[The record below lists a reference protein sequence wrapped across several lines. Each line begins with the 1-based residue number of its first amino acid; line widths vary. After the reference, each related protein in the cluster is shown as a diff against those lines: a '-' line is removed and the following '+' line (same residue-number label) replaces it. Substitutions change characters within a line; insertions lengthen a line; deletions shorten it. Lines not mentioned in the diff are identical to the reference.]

1 MLLALDCSQNYGSLA
16 LLEAGV
22 LIYSAYFDLR
32 VTHSETLLPALDH
45 ALKLLGK
52 KPAEL
57 EAILL
62 SNGPG
67 SFTGLRIGLA
77 TAKGLAL
84 GLQIPI
90 YPYDS
95 LQMMAVAALGMNS
108 SILVAVDAKMK
119 EIYLGS
125 YDAQLNPLIS
135 PCLIK
140 AEAVSELALEHPVLL
155 GSAAPQLKAV
165 LSEAAISFRSLDYPH
180 VIPTAANLFTL
191 HRLFP
196 GDRAYD
202 FNQIAALEP
211 FYLRESS
218 AQIKK
223 HFTR

>member
-108 SILVAVDAKMK
+108 SILVAVDAK
-119 EIYLGS
+119 
-125 YDAQLNPLIS
+125 
-135 PCLIK
+135 
-140 AEAVSELALEHPVLL
+140 
-155 GSAAPQLKAV
+155 
-165 LSEAAISFRSLDYPH
+165 
-180 VIPTAANLFTL
+180 
-191 HRLFP
+191 
-196 GDRAYD
+196 
-202 FNQIAALEP
+202 
-211 FYLRESS
+211 
-218 AQIKK
+218 
-223 HFTR
+223 